1 MVRYD
6 MEKVVGEEWVRGREI
21 KCSEL
26 KIMLASPEIQPLIVP
41 ATSGMLND

>member
-1 MVRYD
+1 V
-6 MEKVVGEEWVRGREI
+6 EGEEWMRGKEFE
-21 KCSEL
+21 CSVQ